1 MIGKTYARVG
11 CRVEVARPERKEV
24 HVRTG
29 LRAGMVLTV
38 AAIAVAG
45 PSMAATRSWDGQGAD
60 ASWANP
66 TNWDGNTLPAFDGT
80 EAVSIGSAF
89 TSGTTLTLDG
99 DRSVLNLIQ
108 TNATDITYSPGTPA
122 DSKLVLMNGCLTNTA
137 SAGGQTH
144 NEAVVLGTSG
154 TFNVSSPG
162 ATDFVTMNG
171 TISESTPG
179 CGITKLGSRPLVLKG
194 TNTFSGGVRLNS
206 ASMLTLG
213 SDQAAGSGTLRIN
226 MGTLCTLPAVS
237 ITNNV
242 DIYGSFT
249 FGSGSYKG
257 LTLNPPGVVTLKADA
272 SITVSPNGNTDY
284 LVFNNGIADDG
295 TPRRLTFLGSNRG
308 VFLNAASTFSGTFT
322 LGGPWITI
330 SAPIASTNVA
340 MNAGTLYVGIDN
352 PIGTGT
358 VTASKGAYTICST
371 SAPAGVRFDL
381 DNVFLWQ
388 GTNQGGNGFAGVD
401 YNRNGG
407 SSTLIGDF
415 VVGYNNQS
423 TGTNSAPWFRR
434 GLQETGGSWGL
445 RILGAADRWVVL
457 NGPSSY
463 SGPTVISHGNLR
475 LMGTHALPTNTDVNI
490 AFTAATDGVLDLGG
504 TSHRIGSLSG
514 DGYVKLGAGTLT
526 VGGSTDTTFEGY
538 INGTHGILAREGSGI
553 LRLNTTNLTYTSYT
567 RVQGGTLQVDGLMPT
582 ATGTVEVTG
591 GTLCGT
597 GRINRAVNV
606 LAGGRIQAGLNTNLL
621 GTLTIGGTLGLSNGA
636 TVAWAIDAVTNDV
649 IAVTNRIVQQGAV
662 VVKVAN
668 LGRTILPSEQFVLL
682 RFTNSLS
689 GFNATNWSFDFSES
703 PETIGSVNAT
713 VATNTGVIYATG
725 LKAPFS
731 SSSGTLFYV
740 R

>member
-1 MIGKTYARVG
+1 LRDRFYPGIVLAV
-11 CRVEVARPERKEV
+11 VAF
-24 HVRTG
+24 
-29 LRAGMVLTV
+29 
-38 AAIAVAG
+38 AVAG
-45 PSMAATRSWDGQGAD
+45 PSMAATRTWDGQGAD

-80 EAVSIGSAF
+80 DNISVGTGFA
-89 TSGTTLTLDG
+89 SGATLTLDG
-99 DRSVLNLIQ
+99 DRSVRNFIQ
-108 TNATDITYSPGTPA
+108 TTATDITYSPGTPA
-122 DSKLVLMNGCLTNTA
+122 DSKLVLMNGCLTNVA
-137 SAGGQTH
+137 AARSQTH

-154 TFNVSSPG
+154 TFNVGSPG
-162 ATDFVTMNG
+162 ATYFVTING
-171 TISESTPG
+171 PISENTPN
-179 CGITKLGSRPLVLKG
+179 CSITKSGVRPLVLNG
-194 TNTFSGGVRLNS
+194 TNTFSGGVFHINS
-206 ASMLTLG
+206 GSMLVLG
-213 SDQAAGSGTLRIN
+213 NDRALGSGTLRIN
-226 MGTLCTLPAVS
+226 ASTLSTLPAVS

-257 LTLNPPGVVTLKADA
+257 LTLNPPGVVTLKSDA
-272 SITVSPNGNTDY
+272 SITVSPNANTDN
-284 LVFNNGIADDG
+284 LVFNNGITDDG
-295 TPRRLTFLGSNRG
+295 TPRSLTFLGSNRG
-308 VFLNAASTFSGTFT
+308 VFLNAASTFSGAFT

-330 SAPIASTNVA
+330 RAPIASTNVA
-340 MNAGTLYVGIDN
+340 MNAGILYVAIDN

-358 VTASKGAYTICST
+358 VTASKGVYTICST
-371 SAPAGVRFDL
+371 SAPAGVRFNL

-415 VVGYNNQS
+415 VVGYSNQS

-434 GLQETGGSWGL
+434 GLQESGGSWGL

-514 DGYVKLGAGTLT
+514 DGSVKLGAGTLT
-526 VGGSTDTTFEGY
+526 VGGSSDTTFAGY
-538 INGTHGILAREGSGI
+538 ISGSHGILAREGSGI

-567 RVQGGTLQVDGLMPT
+567 RVQGGTLQVDGLMPS

-591 GTLCGT
+591 GTLGGT

-606 LAGGRIQAGLNTNLL
+606 RAGGTIQAGWNTNLL

-636 TVAWAIDAVTNDV
+636 TVAWAVDAVTNSV
-649 IAVTNRIVQQGAV
+649 VAVTNKVVQEGAV
-662 VVKVAN
+662 IVKVAN
-668 LGRTILPSEQFVLL
+668 LGRTILPEEQFVLL
-682 RFTNSLS
+682 RFTNSLV

-703 PETIGSVNAT
+703 PETIGSVDAR
-713 VATNTGVIYATG
+713 VATNAGVIYATG

-731 SSSGTLFYV
+731 SSAGTVFYV